1 MSLEE
6 AVCARDLKHNQ
17 LIYRPLSVTCN
28 ICGFLTDISL
38 ARIFFLMYHWGYFTP
53 TMTNHVFL
61 LVSGFK
67 SKAYA
72 WRLWSNGE
80 QGEIFIVPH
89 LRGHGASVYTASSER
104 PLHLVAL
111 YDKPELLRTYS
122 MLDPHVVKRWAN
134 GAIFR

>member
-1 MSLEE
+1 
-6 AVCARDLKHNQ
+6 
-17 LIYRPLSVTCN
+17 
-28 ICGFLTDISL
+28 
-38 ARIFFLMYHWGYFTP
+38 
-53 TMTNHVFL
+53 MTNHVFL

-122 MLDPHVVKRWAN
+122 MLDPHVVKR
-134 GAIFR
+134 